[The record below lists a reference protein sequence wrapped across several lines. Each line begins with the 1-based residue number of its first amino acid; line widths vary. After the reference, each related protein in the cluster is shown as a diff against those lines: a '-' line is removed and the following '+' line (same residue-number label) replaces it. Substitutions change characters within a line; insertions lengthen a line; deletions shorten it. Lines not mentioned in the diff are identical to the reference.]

1 MNLLELGMVVGGGLI
16 VVAIYLVYRQPV
28 GSGRAGGPG
37 YGEQERQFQ
46 PPEIANGT
54 LVMSEQYLRCEVPRR
69 LGARADQVY
78 RTPEGMLVP
87 VDTKTGYRR
96 VVRRE
101 DLVELSVQ
109 AAVLRHSSSADR
121 PTGRVAAWG
130 YIRKV
135 APGRNPVYLRTPLLS
150 DRELVDL
157 YDRYWQVNAGA
168 TALPTLDPANC
179 RHCPVATLCSGS
191 PVRGPARAARTG

>member
-1 MNLLELGMVVGGGLI
+1 MNLLELGMVIGGGL
-16 VVAIYLVYRQPV
+16 VAVAIYLVYRQPV
-28 GSGRAGGPG
+28 GSGRADGAG

-54 LVMSEQYLRCEVPRR
+54 LVLSEQYLRCDVPRR

-109 AAVLRHSSSADR
+109 AAVLRHSSSPDR
-121 PTGRVAAWG
+121 PAGRVATWG
-130 YIRKV
+130 YLRKV

-168 TALPTLDPANC
+168 RAIPTLDPANC
-179 RHCPVATLCSGS
+179 RHCPVATSCVGS
-191 PVRGPARAARTG
+191 PAAGQ